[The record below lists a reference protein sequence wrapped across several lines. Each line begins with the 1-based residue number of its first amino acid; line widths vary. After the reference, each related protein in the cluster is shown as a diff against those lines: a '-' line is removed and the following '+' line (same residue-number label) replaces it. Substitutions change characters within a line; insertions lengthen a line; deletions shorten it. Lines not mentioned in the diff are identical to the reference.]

1 MGLESMLLLLVLLP
15 APCVKLVN
23 MEDLLDCLDA
33 QHAQLA
39 RTMLPHRDS
48 LHIQLVL
55 HALLVHFK
63 NIAAQLQL
71 IQDANPA
78 VTVHQA
84 ATDLAGVLVVLIVL
98 VQLVVDVIQDFTV
111 PIVVGRQQE
120 IARAVQPLTTV

>member
-39 RTMLPHRDS
+39 QTMLPHRDS

-55 HALLVHFK
+55 HASLVHFK

>member
-1 MGLESMLLLLVLLP
+1 MLLLLVLLP

-39 RTMLPHRDS
+39 QTMLPHRDS

-55 HALLVHFK
+55 HASLVHFK